1 MGCSICRGHAHQVC
15 SEPGCHDETAEVA
28 RSEAARV
35 EAQRQSQLHLRS
47 QRDQPYGSVRRCCNN
62 CGVMLWG
69 NDLRYT
75 ESEVAW
81 ATAPDRCRASGVA

>member
-28 RSEAARV
+28 RSEAARA

-47 QRDQPYGSVRRCCNN
+47 QRGQPYGSTQRCCNN
-62 CGVMLWG
+62 CGVMLYRARMQ
-69 NDLRYT
+69 LRECLNQT
-75 ESEVAW
+75 W
-81 ATAPDRCRASGVA
+81 FGLAP